1 MRESPAKRTIFMF
14 AGNGTSYE
22 RMMKEVKD
30 SRQERLKLALR
41 ENLKRRKSQAR
52 GRSEEA
58 AAPSETREASLD
70 DAGGDE
76 PAR

>member
-1 MRESPAKRTIFMF
+1 MF

-52 GRSEEA
+52 GRSDEVA
-58 AAPSETREASLD
+58 TPSETREASLD

>member
-1 MRESPAKRTIFMF
+1 MF

-52 GRSEEA
+52 GRSEEV
-58 AAPSETREASLD
+58 AAPSETRDASLD

>member
-1 MRESPAKRTIFMF
+1 MKDVKGSRE
-14 AGNGTSYE
+14 
-22 RMMKEVKD
+22 
-30 SRQERLKLALR
+30 ERLKLALR

-52 GRSEEA
+52 GRSEEVA
-58 AAPSETREASLD
+58 TPSETRDASLD

>member
-58 AAPSETREASLD
+58 APSSDTADASLD
-70 DAGGDE
+70 DSVEEE
-76 PAR
+76 PRR

>member
-1 MRESPAKRTIFMF
+1 MF

-52 GRSEEA
+52 GRSEEVA
-58 AAPSETREASLD
+58 TPSETRDASLD

>member
-1 MRESPAKRTIFMF
+1 MF

-52 GRSEEA
+52 GRSDA
-58 AAPSETREASLD
+58 ASSENEDASLD
-70 DAGGDE
+70 TAGE
-76 PAR
+76 KP